1 MCNLSGNT
9 WLLVPVM
16 SHFEVSQSHVST
28 TVVFAFRSILY
39 SSVWQMR
46 LCTDRWLSCNVLIIA
61 QLLCSDAIFH
71 RGQHIVNSS
80 VLWVTLWFPPTVDLS
95 LTDTYCPVTDVT
107 LSMFMLSDIRVYFF
121 FLHNIMQK
129 KLIGVICNYSMSS
142 EVYSASVLMAF
153 WTHHVHNLFFISY
166 ELKYQY

>member
-80 VLWVTLWFPPTVDLS
+80 VLWVTLWFPP
-95 LTDTYCPVTDVT
+95 YCWFEPDWHI
-107 LSMFMLSDIRVYFF
+107 LPWVYFF

-129 KLIGVICNYSMSS
+129 KLIRVICNYSMSS
-142 EVYSASVLMAF
+142 EVYSSKCTDGILDPSR
-153 WTHHVHNLFFISY
+153 T
-166 ELKYQY
+166 